1 MKKGKRSSRE
11 CKSCQLVFV
20 ALFFARA
27 AQKKKSSEERVR
39 AAASSSSAFAA
50 KVWITSCD
58 ASIAK
63 CAQDQKQQRRSDA
76 G

>member
-27 AQKKKSSEERVR
+27 AQKKNQAKKECAPQPQ
-39 AAASSSSAFAA
+39 AARHLP
-50 KVWITSCD
+50 
-58 ASIAK
+58 
-63 CAQDQKQQRRSDA
+63 QKFGLLHA
-76 G
+76 THP